1 MLGWIFSLQLIVAL
15 IGRSLGPL
23 GILIGS
29 DLSLTKTQIGMMPSA
44 LFIGQAIAA
53 IPIGFLVD
61 RFGSRILLVVLS
73 FLTGISFLIM
83 TLAQSFWI
91 VLILTILGGI
101 GYGGM
106 HPATNKG
113 IVFWFPMKQRG
124 VSMGIKQMSITIG
137 SALSGALLLP
147 MANHFGWRNSL
158 FVSCIILIILGMLTY
173 YFFKDPIA
181 KDLKT
186 KSHFWN
192 FICHSLKEIIRNK
205 PLLWISICAMGLIG
219 AQVSFNTYI
228 ILYLYENI
236 ELSLLLS
243 GWLLV
248 VSELAGSIG
257 RVAWGGISDKWL
269 NGNRLIVLII
279 ISFISLLMNSI
290 LAILPKGVSFL
301 TLIPI
306 ITILGFALSG
316 FNGIWM
322 NIASELVPVNFAGI
336 ASGFSITVGCLGV
349 ILIPP
354 LFGITVDYSGS
365 YLIGWILLDLILA
378 FVMVLLF
385 VFYGKYRNVNI

>member
-23 GILIGS
+23 GILIGY

-113 IVFWFPMKQRG
+113 IVFWFPMEQRG

-192 FICHSLKEIIRNK
+192 FICDSLKEIIRNK

-236 ELSLLLS
+236 ELSLILS

-290 LAILPKGVSFL
+290 LAILHKGVSFL

-322 NIASELVPVNFAGI
+322 NIASELVPANFAGI

-354 LFGITVDYSGS
+354 LFGLTVDYSGS
-365 YLIGWILLDLILA
+365 YLIGWILLDFILA